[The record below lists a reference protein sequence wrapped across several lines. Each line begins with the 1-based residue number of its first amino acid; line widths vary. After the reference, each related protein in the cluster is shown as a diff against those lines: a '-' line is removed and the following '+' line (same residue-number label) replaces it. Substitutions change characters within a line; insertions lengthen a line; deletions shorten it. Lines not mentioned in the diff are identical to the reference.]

1 MSSKKVS
8 SRLRTIIKAIGFG
21 CLVPAIAIYIIV
33 AKPNF
38 RFANGVAHTIFPVF
52 HAIGDAVSWP
62 FRAGGKIVKRIHRV
76 SVLEEENEELRA
88 RLAAALAKQTDCDV
102 AILEN
107 KKLIRELGVARNTD
121 YGTVIADVMYDNS
134 AVHHETFM
142 INRGAADGVE
152 PGMVV
157 ISFENKMVGTVIDSG
172 MHFARV
178 RSLIDSST
186 NIAVRIA
193 GSEVHGFLHGD
204 GSSTPSV
211 GFFSDHKFQ
220 GKKGV
225 KLLTSN
231 ISGILPPD
239 IYVGEMKNET
249 DVDVALPWN
258 VSRVIVIKTNALDQ
272 PSHSNATY

>member
-8 SRLRTIIKAIGFG
+8 SRLRTIVKALAFG

-38 RFANGVAHTIFPVF
+38 RFANGVAHAVFPVF
-52 HAIGDAVSWP
+52 NAIGDAVTWP
-62 FRAGGKIVKRIHRV
+62 FRAGGKIIKRIHKV
-76 SVLEEENEELRA
+76 SVLEEENNELRA
-88 RLAAALAKQTDCDV
+88 KLAAALAKQTDCDV

-121 YGTVIADVMYDNS
+121 YETVIADVMYDNS

-157 ISFENKMVGTVIDSG
+157 ISFDNKMVGTVIDSG
-172 MHFARV
+172 LHFARV
-178 RSLIDSST
+178 RSLIDSGT

-193 GSEVHGFLHGD
+193 GSEVHGFLRGD
-204 GSSTPSV
+204 GSANPTV

-220 GKKGV
+220 GAKGI
-225 KLLTSN
+225 KLITSN
-231 ISGILPPD
+231 ISGILPPG
-239 IYVGEMKNET
+239 IYVGEMKNES

-258 VSRVIVIKTNALDQ
+258 VSRVIVLKFTGENGEYQ
-272 PSHSNATY
+272 

>member
-33 AKPNF
+33 ARPNF
-38 RFANGVAHTIFPVF
+38 QFANGVAHTIFPVF
-52 HAIGDAVSWP
+52 HAIGDAISWP

-88 RLAAALAKQTDCDV
+88 KLAVALAKQTDCDV

-107 KKLIRELGVARNTD
+107 KKLIRELGLARNTD
-121 YGTVIADVMYDNS
+121 YETVIADVMYDNS
-134 AVHHETFM
+134 AAHHETFM

-157 ISFENKMVGTVIDSG
+157 ISFDNKMVGTIIDSG

-193 GSEVHGFLHGD
+193 GSEVHGFLRGD
-204 GSSTPSV
+204 GSSIPTV
-211 GFFSDHKFQ
+211 GFFSDHGF
-220 GKKGV
+220 KGAKGI

-231 ISGILPPD
+231 ISGVLPPE
-239 IYVGEMKNET
+239 IYVGEMKNESE
-249 DVDVALPWN
+249 VDVALPWN
-258 VSRVIVIKTNALDQ
+258 VSRVIVLKFTGENGDYQ
-272 PSHSNATY
+272 

>member
-8 SRLRTIIKAIGFG
+8 SRLRTIVKALVLG
-21 CLVPAIAIYIIV
+21 CFIPVFVIYIIV
-33 AKPNF
+33 ARPDFKF
-38 RFANGVAHTIFPVF
+38 VNGIAHIAFPVF
-52 HAIGDAVSWP
+52 NAIGDAVTWP
-62 FRAGGKIVKRIHRV
+62 FRAGGKIIKRIHRV
-76 SVLEEENEELRA
+76 SVLEEENNELRA
-88 RLAAALAKQTDCDV
+88 KLAVALAKQTDCDI

-121 YGTVIADVMYDNS
+121 YETIIADVMYDNS

-142 INRGAADGVE
+142 INRGATDGVE

-178 RSLIDSST
+178 RSLIDSGT

-193 GSEVHGFLHGD
+193 GSEVYGFLRGD
-204 GSSTPSV
+204 GSNNPTV

-220 GKKGV
+220 GAPGV

-231 ISGILPPD
+231 ISGVLPPG
-239 IYVGEMKNET
+239 IYVGEMKNESEA
-249 DVDVALPWN
+249 DVELPWN
-258 VSRVIVIKTNALDQ
+258 VSRVIVLKFTGENGEYQ
-272 PSHSNATY
+272 

>member
-1 MSSKKVS
+1 MSSKKTS
-8 SRLRTIIKAIGFG
+8 SRLRTITKAIGIG
-21 CLVPAIAIYIIV
+21 IIVPTIVIYIIV

-38 RFANGVAHTIFPVF
+38 RFANGIAHTVFPVF
-52 HAIGDAVSWP
+52 NAIGDAVSWP
-62 FRAGGKIVKRIHRV
+62 FRAGGKIVKRIHRI
-76 SVLEEENEELRA
+76 SVLEEENAELRA
-88 RLAAALAKQTDCDV
+88 KLADALAKQTDCDV
-102 AILEN
+102 ALLEN
-107 KKLIRELGVARNTD
+107 KKLIRELGVARNSD
-121 YGTVIADVMYDNS
+121 YETIIADVMYDNS

-157 ISFENKMVGTVIDSG
+157 VSFENKMVGTVIDSG

-178 RSLIDSST
+178 RSLIDSGT

-193 GSEVHGFLHGD
+193 GSEVYGFMRGD
-204 GSSTPSV
+204 GSQNPSV
-211 GFFSDHKFQ
+211 GFFSDHNFQ
-220 GKKGV
+220 GAKGI

-231 ISGILPPD
+231 ISGVLPPG

-258 VSRVIVIKTNALDQ
+258 VSRVIVLRFTSENGE
-272 PSHSNATY
+272 YR

>member
-1 MSSKKVS
+1 MSSKKSS
-8 SRLRTIIKAIGFG
+8 SRLHTIVKALVLG
-21 CLVPAIAIYIIV
+21 CFIPAIAIYIIV
-33 AKPNF
+33 AKPDF
-38 RFANGVAHTIFPVF
+38 RFANGIAHTVFPVF
-52 HAIGDAVSWP
+52 NAIGDLVTWP
-62 FRAGGKIVKRIHRV
+62 FRAGGKIIKRIHMV
-76 SVLEEENEELRA
+76 SVLEEENNELRA
-88 RLAAALAKQTDCDV
+88 KLDAALAKQTDCDV

-121 YGTVIADVMYDNS
+121 YETIIADVLYDNS
-134 AVHHETFM
+134 AIHHETFM

-186 NIAVRIA
+186 NIAIRIA
-193 GSEVHGFLHGD
+193 GSETYGFLRGD
-204 GSSTPSV
+204 GSNNPTV

-231 ISGILPPD
+231 ISGVLPPG
-239 IYVGEMKNET
+239 IYVGEMKNES

-258 VSRVIVIKTNALDQ
+258 VSRVIVLKFTGENGEYQ
-272 PSHSNATY
+272 

>member
-8 SRLRTIIKAIGFG
+8 SRLRTIIRAICFG

-38 RFANGVAHTIFPVF
+38 RFANGVAHAVFPIFNT
-52 HAIGDAVSWP
+52 IGDAITWP
-62 FRAGGKIVKRIHRV
+62 FRAGGKIIKRIHRV
-76 SVLEEENEELRA
+76 SVLEEENAELRA
-88 RLAAALAKQTDCDV
+88 KLATMSAKQTDCDV
-102 AILEN
+102 AIDEN

-121 YGTVIADVMYDNS
+121 FETVIADVMYDNS

-142 INRGAADGVE
+142 INRGADDGIE

-157 ISFENKMVGTVIDSG
+157 VSFENKMVGVVIDSG

-193 GSEVHGFLHGD
+193 GSEVHGFLRGD
-204 GSSTPSV
+204 GSANPTV

-220 GKKGV
+220 GAKGI

-231 ISGILPPD
+231 ISGILPSG
-239 IYVGEMKNET
+239 IYIGEMKNES

-258 VSRVIVIKTNALDQ
+258 VSRVIVLKFTGENGDYQ
-272 PSHSNATY
+272 